1 MNRKK
6 ILILNGPNLQLLGT
20 RNPDVYGATTLD
32 MLQKQLD
39 SVAEELGIELIHFQS
54 NSEGD
59 IVTKIGNTKQEGLV
73 GMVINPAAYTHTSIA
88 IRDAI
93 EAVEIPTIE
102 VHISNIH
109 ARESFRHHSMIA
121 PVAIAQIAGVGCDG
135 YEWGLRALNKY
146 LSKTN

>member
-6 ILILNGPNLQLLGT
+6 ILVLNGPNLQLLGT
-20 RNPDVYGATTLD
+20 RNPKVYGATTLD
-32 MLQKQLD
+32 MLHEQLNN
-39 SVAEELGIELIHFQS
+39 VAKELDIELVHFQS

-59 IVTKIGNTKQEGLV
+59 IVTKIGNTKQENIA
-73 GMVINPAAYTHTSIA
+73 GMIINPAAYTHTSIA

-109 ARESFRHHSMIA
+109 AREAFRQHSMIA

-146 LSKTN
+146 LSK